1 MVHLNPHRHNA
12 TLRTLYLQDNL
23 IGDVGAVVIGEG
35 LRCVSIQSF
44 VGLIVVGVTCSGF
57 GALRIAAP

>member
-1 MVHLNPHRHNA
+1 VNPHRHNT
-12 TLRTLYLQDNL
+12 TLHTLVLNDNR
-23 IGDVGAVVIGEG
+23 IGDVGAAAIGEG

-44 VGLIVVGVTCSGF
+44 VGLVVGVTCSGF